1 MLKSAAVA
9 RLLPSLAGALLLAG
23 CMSSTAE
30 PGMGT
35 LTVQLTD
42 APFPFDSVAR
52 ADIFVVRV
60 DGRIVAADSAQAD
73 TAGDPGGNTDPSRGF
88 VTIATPNARY
98 NLLDLRNGTVVNLGQ
113 TTLPTGAYQGFR
125 LILNTD
131 SSSVTL
137 KGGRVLNG
145 NSVPGIKWP
154 SAGRTGI
161 KIVLDQPVNVTADG
175 SVMVLDFDLGSSF
188 VMRGRT
194 ISQNGLLF
202 KPVIHAVAQDLTGS
216 VSGSVRADSGNGAT
230 VANATVEVLKAGTAL
245 TDTASANIVRSG
257 TSDSTGAFTISF
269 IMPGGYALRAW
280 PPSAMSAT
288 YNPVLIPSVTVTP
301 GTDAGGNLLVLPHK

>member
-1 MLKSAAVA
+1 MLRRIAVA
-9 RLLPSLAGALLLAG
+9 SSLASLAGALLLAG
-23 CMSSTAE
+23 CTSSPAG

-52 ADIFVVRV
+52 VDVFVVRV
-60 DGRIVAADSAQAD
+60 EGRIAAADSAGAD
-73 TAGDPGGNTDPSRGF
+73 TAGF
-88 VTIATPNARY
+88 VTIATPNTRY

-137 KGGRVLNG
+137 TNGTVLNG
-145 NSVPGIKWP
+145 NSIPGIKWP
-154 SAGRTGI
+154 SAGQTGI
-161 KIVLDQPVNVTADG
+161 KIELDQPINVTSG
-175 SVMVLDFDLGSSF
+175 GTVMVLDFDLGSSF

-202 KPVIHAVAQDLTGS
+202 KPVIRAVAQDLTGS
-216 VSGSVRADSGNGAT
+216 VSGSVRSDSAAGPPVG
-230 VANATVEVLKAGTAL
+230 NATVQVLKAGTAL

-257 TSDSTGAFTISF
+257 TSDSTGAFQISF
-269 IMPGGYALRAW
+269 VLPGTYELRAW
-280 PPSAMSAT
+280 PPSAMSAS
-288 YNPVLIPSVTVTP
+288 YNPVLIPSVTVTT
-301 GTDAGGNLLVLPHK
+301 GTDVGGNVLVLPHK